1 MKKIFVKQIQIIL
14 LQSIEASFKAD
25 LYQSYKEELKESRN
39 FFSINQPNYEMFLKD
54 LKESLKVILN
64 NTSKIELLSFFPQ
77 EDLAPGISNEELI
90 PYFMLLWSSFF
101 SNENWK
107 DEDYKDISFEMDY
120 KEF

>member
-1 MKKIFVKQIQIIL
+1 M
-14 LQSIEASFKAD
+14 
-25 LYQSYKEELKESRN
+25 
-39 FFSINQPNYEMFLKD
+39 
-54 LKESLKVILN
+54 ILN

>member
-25 LYQSYKEELKESRN
+25 LYQSYKKEFKESRD

-54 LKESLKVILN
+54 LRESLKVILN
-64 NTSKIELLSFFPQ
+64 NTNKIELLKFFPQ
-77 EDLAPGISNEELI
+77 EDLAPAISNEELI
-90 PYFMLLWSSFF
+90 PYFILLWSSFF
-101 SNENWK
+101 SDENWI
-107 DEDYKDISFEMDY
+107 DEYYQGVSFEMDD

>member
-25 LYQSYKEELKESRN
+25 LYQSYKEEFKESRD

-54 LKESLKVILN
+54 LRESLKVILN
-64 NTSKIELLSFFPQ
+64 NTSKIELLKFFPQ
-77 EDLAPGISNEELI
+77 EDLAPAISNEELI
-90 PYFMLLWSSFF
+90 PYFILLWSSFF
-101 SNENWK
+101 SDENWI
-107 DEDYKDISFEMDY
+107 DEYYQEVTFEMDD